1 MVVGI
6 IFCAATA
13 LTLQLQLSLILMVIV
28 DVCLTSAFQMLQV
41 LMHNSQLKMVVG
53 IIFLEHFLLFLHN
66 QKSLE
71 NSLPL
76 MGNVCSLAFALF

>member
-41 LMHNSQLKMVVG
+41 LMKVLRNLQGAQLSTQDG
-53 IIFLEHFLLFLHN
+53 CWHHF
-66 QKSLE
+66 S
-71 NSLPL
+71 
-76 MGNVCSLAFALF
+76 